1 MQDKTSPDKSR
12 HVEPYTNANRLS
24 NSDANL
30 RRNFFEI
37 FALLTV
43 TVVVAVVVVLLMLLL
58 LFLAVLV
65 SAVGTFTLNGN
76 DHNNFCANL
85 LHYVGKCN
93 SILAANWVGTGAHLK
108 VPPVGY

>member
-1 MQDKTSPDKSR
+1 MSR
-12 HVEPYTNANRLS
+12 QHTNANRLG

-43 TVVVAVVVVLLMLLL
+43 TVVVVV
-58 LFLAVLV
+58 AVLSV
-65 SAVGTFTLNGN
+65 PSVPSAVGTFTLNGN

-85 LHYVGKCN
+85 LRCVGK
-93 SILAANWVGTGAHLK
+93 
-108 VPPVGY
+108 